1 MNTMEVNFKLDGNYE
16 KYYQLLTSHKIPNTL
31 TIEKHDI
38 YWTKSDLGD
47 KTEEQIEPLCTIL
60 RCHKIV
66 GGTQHKDKKFF
77 GLINNNEKCKMW
89 YENLDTS
96 GFNKQDSKLFS
107 GTFTSESTMTKTI
120 DLINSRG
127 FKKVFDLNYTEYQFT
142 VPTSSA
148 VIKLRRIG
156 NLGLICTFS
165 NKNLSTLP
173 LDMQRNR
180 LIEDLSNYG
189 FDVTYNSKQIDI
201 LRSLYFN
208 REMYKN

>member
-1 MNTMEVNFKLDGNYE
+1 MYTARY
-16 KYYQLLTSHKIPNTL
+16 TL
-31 TIEKHDI
+31 SQMVDE
-38 YWTKSDLGD
+38 L
-47 KTEEQIEPLCTIL
+47 
-60 RCHKIV
+60 
-66 GGTQHKDKKFF
+66 
-77 GLINNNEKCKMW
+77 
-89 YENLDTS
+89 
-96 GFNKQDSKLFS
+96 
-107 GTFTSESTMTKTI
+107 
-120 DLINSRG
+120 NSRG

-189 FDVTYNSKQIDI
+189 FDVTYNSKQIDV